1 MKTLLMILGLLGAST
16 ESPVPDGTSLIVKQ
30 VYNKV
35 YDEKRVQTLAIT
47 EEKYA
52 PNFVDK
58 IRILE

>member
-1 MKTLLMILGLLGAST
+1 MILGLLGAST
-16 ESPVPDGTSLIVKQ
+16 ESPIPDGTSLIEKE

-47 EEKYA
+47 EEKYP

>member
-35 YDEKRVQTLAIT
+35 YDEKRVQTVET
-47 EEKYA
+47 FVQKY
-52 PNFVDK
+52 PPHFLD
-58 IRILE
+58 

>member
-1 MKTLLMILGLLGAST
+1 MDILMIVFALLGGSTSDKTIDPASM
-16 ESPVPDGTSLIVKQ
+16 VAKQLIKG
-30 VYNKV
+30 V

-52 PNFVDK
+52 PDFVDK

>member
-1 MKTLLMILGLLGAST
+1 MILGLLGAST
-16 ESPVPDGTSLIVKQ
+16 DQPYPDGTSLIVKQ

-35 YDEKRVQTLAIT
+35 YDEKRVQTLAII

>member
-1 MKTLLMILGLLGAST
+1 MKTLFMILGLLGAST
-16 ESPVPDGTSLIVKQ
+16 DSPVPDGTSLIVKQ

-52 PNFVDK
+52 PDIVDK

>member
-35 YDEKRVQTLAIT
+35 YDEKRDKTMEAFVQ
-47 EEKYA
+47 KYP
-52 PNFVDK
+52 PNFVD
-58 IRILE
+58 

>member
-1 MKTLLMILGLLGAST
+1 MILGLLGAST
-16 ESPVPDGTSLIVKQ
+16 ESPIPDGTSLIVKE

-35 YDEKRVQTLAIT
+35 YDEKRVQTLAII

-52 PNFVDK
+52 PDFVDK

>member
-1 MKTLLMILGLLGAST
+1 MILGLLGAST
-16 ESPVPDGTSLIVKQ
+16 DSPVPDGTSLIVKQ

-35 YDEKRVQTLAIT
+35 YDEKRVQTLAIV
-47 EEKYA
+47 EEKYP